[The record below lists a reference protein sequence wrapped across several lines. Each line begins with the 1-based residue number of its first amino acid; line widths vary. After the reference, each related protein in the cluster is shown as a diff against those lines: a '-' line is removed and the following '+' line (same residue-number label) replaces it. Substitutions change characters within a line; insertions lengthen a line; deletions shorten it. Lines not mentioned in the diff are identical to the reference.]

1 MGTMFYTYYIYMELI
16 YNVGLK
22 KLDVLFASNVFIAFA
37 FIIQDKDIRSK
48 TCTVQKC

>member
-1 MGTMFYTYYIYMELI
+1 MGTMFYTYYIYVELI

-22 KLDVLFASNVFIAFA
+22 KLAVLFASNVFIAL
-37 FIIQDKDIRSK
+37 IIQDKDIRSK